1 MADKKRSHGSS
12 LESQSLS
19 PDRTRICKISE
30 ASSEQNELSKKL
42 RLKENSRSSN
52 LPKEKEKKKKLKKLE
67 KKKRMKEKK
76 LKKKHKKE
84 KRRLKKAAAA
94 AMTSTENAKD
104 VKHKVFRD
112 KEPEEPSDQ
121 LLMDRAKAMAPMTK
135 EEWEKRQSVIRK
147 VYDEETGR
155 HRLIKGDGEILE
167 EIVSRDRHRE
177 INRQATQGDGAF
189 FQSTIAAKLKK

>member
-42 RLKENSRSSN
+42 RLKENSRYEGHTSTSSKKFNKSKKIKGKPKNSSSSSDSQSHSSCSSRSSN
-52 LPKEKEKKKKLKKLE
+52 LPKAKEKKKKLKKLE

-155 HRLIKGDGEILE
+155 HR
-167 EIVSRDRHRE
+167 
-177 INRQATQGDGAF
+177 
-189 FQSTIAAKLKK
+189 